1 MKNIVIYNFENRAVI
16 CPIPDGKQIQSI
28 EVDVITGD
36 EIVDILFTDGTSLHF
51 DSDDSRIIGCYDG
64 GYDVDGDEIERWAS
78 FKPTKSRTAS
88 YKRMAM
94 FQA

>member
-36 EIVDILFTDGTSLHF
+36 EIVDIFFADGTSLHF
-51 DSDDSRIIGCYDG
+51 DSDDSRITDYYDG
-64 GYDVDGDEIERWAS
+64 GYDVKGDAIERWAS

-88 YKRMAM
+88 YRRMAM